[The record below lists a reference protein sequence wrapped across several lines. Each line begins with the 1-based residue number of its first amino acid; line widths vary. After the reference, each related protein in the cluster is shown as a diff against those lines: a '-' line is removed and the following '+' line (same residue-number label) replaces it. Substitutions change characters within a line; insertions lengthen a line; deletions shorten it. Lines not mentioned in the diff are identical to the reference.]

1 MGLKSY
7 LARRILI
14 AIITLWI
21 VATMIF
27 LLFIVYPGD
36 PTRYLMDPTWTPAR
50 KAQLRAELGV
60 DDPLPVL
67 YLRYMKNMFS
77 FGLVP
82 PYFGVSFHSGQ
93 YVTGELSWRLPLTA
107 SLLGLALIGEITV
120 GIPLGV
126 LAASK
131 RGTRLDVAIMTA
143 GLFTWGVPTF
153 FIQLIAL
160 LFFISYA
167 IGTLHIMI
175 FPPGGWMSIPA
186 PVGTLP
192 LLADIAWHLALPA
205 LTLVIAAAGGWALY
219 TRNMLLDSLTQDYT
233 LTARAKGLSQR
244 TILFKHALRSI
255 YPPLVTLITLSIPG
269 VVTGAII
276 TEQIFGLPGIG
287 SWYVSAISLGN
298 PDYPVVQ
305 AVLFIFAFLTITCNL
320 IADFLY
326 GVVDPRIRVGVRR

>member
-7 LARRILI
+7 LAKRIAV

-21 VATMIF
+21 VATLIF
-27 LLFIVYPGD
+27 FLFIVFPGN
-36 PTRYLMDPTWTPAR
+36 PTKFLIDPTWTPAR
-50 KAQLRAELGV
+50 RAELRKELGI

-67 YLRYMKNMFS
+67 YLRYMKGMFS

-82 PYFGVSFHSGQ
+82 PYFGVSFNSGL
-93 YVTGELSWRLPLTA
+93 YVSSELAWRLPLTA
-107 SLLGLALIGEITV
+107 SLLGLALIGEIIV

-131 RGTRLDVAIMTA
+131 RGSKLDVGIMTA

-160 LFFISYA
+160 LFFISYM
-167 IGTLHIMI
+167 IGTLNVTI
-175 FPPGGWMSIPA
+175 FPPGGWMSIP
-186 PVGTLP
+186 PPTGTLP
-192 LLADIAWHLALPA
+192 FLADVAWHLALPA
-205 LTLVIAAAGGWALY
+205 LTLVIASAGGWALY
-219 TRNMLLDSLTQDYT
+219 TRNMLLDALTQDYT
-233 LTARAKGLSQR
+233 LTARAKGLSER
-244 TILFKHALRSI
+244 TVLFRHALRTI
-255 YPPLVTLITLSIPG
+255 YPPLVTLITLSIPHI
-269 VVTGAII
+269 VTGAII

-287 SWYVSAISLGN
+287 QWYVNSISLGN

-305 AVLFIFAFLTITCNL
+305 AILFIFAFLTIVCNL

-326 GVVDPRIRVGVRR
+326 GAVDPRIRVGMRR